1 MADKNETSTPAKT
14 TSQKPGPAV
23 SEEAVINT
31 DLFDQALMEADPE
44 FVKGLSDIGP
54 DINAANVIDDAALE
68 PSDLDGENAEMD
80 LGDLTLMGRVRR
92 LWQKTKLKFKRR
104 WKVFTTQAL
113 LFVTETIPELGKQ
126 GLQGAKHLAGNIQSL
141 LKALLKL
148 NGKQKLSILVMMIFF
163 ALGVGVILKSMKN
176 GILPEYNQIVI
187 PRLDDFANKIF
198 FVEQKDAYDV
208 FYDSA
213 RASQN
218 LVSLKR
224 MVFNIQASRSSG
236 RQPMAAV
243 ELFIEGYSPD
253 VIIEIKDREPEL
265 LDLLQR
271 EGEQLTYDQLSTAEG
286 KRNFSE
292 KLQNTVNQV
301 LTEGK
306 VKKIYLKNFI
316 LKP

>member
-1 MADKNETSTPAKT
+1 MADKNETSSPAAS
-14 TSQKPGPAV
+14 TSQQPGAV
-23 SEEAVINT
+23 ATAEATDAVINT
-31 DLFDQALMEADPE
+31 DFLDQALSEADPE
-44 FVKGLSDIGP
+44 FVKSLTDIGP
-54 DINAANVIDDAALE
+54 DISNVVDEDAITA
-68 PSDLDGENAEMD
+68 DGDAEMHYD
-80 LGDLTLMGRVRR
+80 GDQATLSGRLLHLLRKV
-92 LWQKTKLKFKRR
+92 QFKLKRR
-104 WKVFTTQAL
+104 KKILKTQAL

-126 GLQGAKHLAGNIQSL
+126 ILYGAKSVVVSIGAWLAALGK
-141 LKALLKL
+141 LK
-148 NGKQKLSILVMMIFF
+148 GKQKLSILVMLIFF
-163 ALGVGVILKSMKN
+163 AVSIGVIYKSMKT
-176 GILPEYNQIVI
+176 GILPEYDPIVV
-187 PRLDDFANKIF
+187 PQLDGFAKKTF
-198 FVEQKDAYDV
+198 FVEPQDSFDI

-224 MVFNIQASRSSG
+224 MVFNIKASRSSG
-236 RQPMAAV
+236 PQPMAAV
-243 ELFIEGYSPD
+243 ELFIEGYAPD

-265 LDLLQR
+265 LDLFQR
-271 EGEQLTYDQLSTAEG
+271 EGEQLTYDQLSTSEG